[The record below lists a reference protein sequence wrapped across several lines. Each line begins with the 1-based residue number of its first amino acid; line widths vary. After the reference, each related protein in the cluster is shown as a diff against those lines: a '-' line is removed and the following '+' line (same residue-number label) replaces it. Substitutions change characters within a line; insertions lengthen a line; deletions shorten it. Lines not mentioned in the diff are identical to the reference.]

1 MKLTEEQKKAIQ
13 CLKETL
19 GYPVVSDGTFENN
32 HYVDRKEY
40 VGISDEVYLDGINE
54 VIERVEGIQWQ
65 AYPENE
71 PKAGVFYDVLT
82 KRRMRVMDV
91 VFEGDYWYDKENDSA
106 YNLDHIAYFATINLP
121 TKKV

>member
-40 VGISDEVYLDGINE
+40 VGISDEAYLDGINE
-54 VIERVEGIQWQ
+54 VIERVEGIPWQ
-65 AYPENE
+65 PYPAIKPNE
-71 PKAGVFYDVLT
+71 DGKFLAVALYSGYEEVEKVLYRNGSFMSLVGFGVQDVSHWA
-82 KRRMRVMDV
+82 
-91 VFEGDYWYDKENDSA
+91 E
-106 YNLDHIAYFATINLP
+106 INLP
-121 TKKV
+121 TKKA